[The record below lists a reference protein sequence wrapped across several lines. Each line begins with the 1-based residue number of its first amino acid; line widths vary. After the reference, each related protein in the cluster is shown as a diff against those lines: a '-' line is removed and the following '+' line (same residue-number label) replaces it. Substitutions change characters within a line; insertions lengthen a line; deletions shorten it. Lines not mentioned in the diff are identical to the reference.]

1 MQSNPLFK
9 KSGNIRKLLPLFLV
23 AGAAAGFLLFPAL
36 QDENRKFEKLA
47 TRIFES
53 EMLGNTLDMHY
64 TLAYPE
70 NYGITD
76 YTVIFPRYS
85 KENKEN
91 SIRTLS
97 DYLDA
102 LNSLDTAKLSK
113 DNQYTCRLLFRSLQ
127 HSLKGCSFSYF
138 DDPLSPSSGMQSQL
152 PILLAE
158 YTFRREQDVT
168 DYLALL
174 DQTDEYFASL
184 ALYEKEKAA
193 AGISPADASLEEVI
207 KQCDTIL
214 TLDDLESNTHFLQT
228 TFAERLKKLI
238 DTDVISV
245 ERAEYYL
252 SLNDRLLSTVMQPAY
267 QQLADDLTL
276 LLGTGS
282 SPTGLSSYPGGQEY
296 YAYLVEGTTGSS
308 RSIEEIKKI
317 LLPTFRQERQKVQE
331 LLQTYPGAITAW
343 TQMRSDTAFPYDNA
357 GEILTDLTAK
367 MQQDFPLLSTSAPAV
382 TVKTVSKNLAPFC
395 APAFYLT
402 PPLDDTASNVIYINP
417 LSTTS
422 GLELY
427 TTLAH
432 EGCPGHLYQSV
443 YSNTVMQQ
451 NHTHPV
457 RRILSYPGY
466 QEGWALYVEFLSYD
480 YAASLAAKRGKE
492 DLACAYEIEKHNR
505 CMQLCLYSL
514 LDISIHYD
522 NASYEQIHQVLSAF
536 GVKDSASSKAV
547 YDYIAEEPANYL
559 KYFLGYLEI
568 LSLKEKAGELWQND
582 YSDYRFHQFF
592 LDCGPS
598 DFDTLEMTLS

>member
-1 MQSNPLFK
+1 M
-9 KSGNIRKLLPLFLV
+9 
-23 AGAAAGFLLFPAL
+23 AGITAGIAAGFLLFPSFSN
-36 QDENRKFEKLA
+36 ENRKFEILA
-47 TRIFES
+47 DQIFEN
-53 EMLGNTLDMHY
+53 EMYGNTLDMHY

-76 YTVIFPRYS
+76 YTAILPRYS
-85 KENKEN
+85 KGNRE
-91 SIRTLS
+91 SSVQTLS

-102 LNSLDTAKLSK
+102 LNALDTAKLSP
-113 DNQYTCRLLFRSLQ
+113 DNQYTCLLLSRSLQ
-127 HSLKGCSFSYF
+127 HSLKGYSFSYF

-158 YTFRREQDVT
+158 YRFRCEQDVK
-168 DYLALL
+168 DYLTLL

-193 AGISPADASLEEVI
+193 AGMPPADSSLKKVI
-207 KQCDTIL
+207 EQCDTIL

-228 TFAERLKKLI
+228 TFAERLQSLI
-238 DTDVISV
+238 DTSVISL
-245 ERAEYYL
+245 EQAEYYI
-252 SLNDRLLSTVMQPAY
+252 SLNNRLLSTVMQPAY

-276 LLGTGS
+276 LTGNLS
-282 SPTGLSSYPGGQEY
+282 SPAGLSSYPGGQEY
-296 YAYLVEGTTGSS
+296 YVHLVEGVTGSS
-308 RSIEEIKKI
+308 RSMEEIKKM
-317 LLPTFRQERQKVQE
+317 LLSSFQQERQKVQE
-331 LLQTYPGAITAW
+331 LLQAHPAAINSW
-343 TQMRSDTAFPYDNA
+343 TEMHSDTTFPYDNPE
-357 GEILTDLTAK
+357 EILADLTKK
-367 MQQDFPLLSTSAPAV
+367 MKEDFPLLNSADTPAA
-382 TVKTVSKNLAPFC
+382 TIKTVSKNLAPFC

-402 PPLDDTASNVIYINP
+402 PPLDDATSNVIYINP

-443 YSNTVMQQ
+443 YSNTVLQQ

-466 QEGWALYVEFLSYD
+466 QEGWALYVEFISYD
-480 YAASLAAKRGKE
+480 YAVSIAEKQEKE

-514 LDISIHYD
+514 LDIFIHYD
-522 NASYEQIHQVLSAF
+522 NASPLQIYQVLSAF
-536 GVKDSASSKAV
+536 GIKDSASAEAI

-559 KYFLGYLEI
+559 KYYLGYLEI
-568 LSLKEKAGELWQND
+568 LSLKEKAGELWADD
-582 YSDYRFHQFF
+582 YSEYRFHQFF

-598 DFDTLEMTLS
+598 DFDTLEMYLS